1 MGKGT
6 GRQRTGNV
14 FRELKQRTI
23 SSLPDFPDPTSPNT
37 SHRQHKDAGPLALAL
52 LLLFLVVMA
61 LGGCVARE
69 SNRTS
74 GQDLVERSLNDSAN
88 AIMADLARLTGSYQ
102 NYAAQS
108 STGALHATGPLH
120 TRMDLTYEGP
130 LAGALEKVC
139 ARIGYRLVERGRQR
153 TAPILVHVRAKDTE
167 VLQILRLIGL
177 QTSAGEEVRV
187 LEDKKVIEL
196 VWLTHDEIR
205 ARPRQATP

>member
-23 SSLPDFPDPTSPNT
+23 SSLPDFPDSTSPNT
-37 SHRQHKDAGPLALAL
+37 SHRQHKDAGPFALAL
-52 LLLFLVVMA
+52 LLLLLVVMA

-69 SNRTS
+69 NNRTS

-88 AIMADLARLTGSYQ
+88 VIMADLARLTGSYQ

-108 STGALHATGPLH
+108 STGSLRTGPLH
-120 TRMDLTYEGP
+120 THMDLTYEGP
-130 LAGALEKVC
+130 LAGALEKIC
-139 ARIGYRLVERGRQR
+139 ARIGYRLVEKGKQR

-196 VWLTHDEIR
+196 IWLTQDEIR

>member
-37 SHRQHKDAGPLALAL
+37 SHRQHKDAGPFALAL
-52 LLLFLVVMA
+52 LLLLLVVMA

-108 STGALHATGPLH
+108 STGSLRTGPLH
-120 TRMDLTYEGP
+120 THMDLTYEGP
-130 LAGALEKVC
+130 LAGALEKIC
-139 ARIGYRLVERGRQR
+139 ARIGYRLVEKGKQR
-153 TAPILVHVRAKDTE
+153 MAPILVHVRAKDTE

-196 VWLTHDEIR
+196 VWLTQDEIR
-205 ARPRQATP
+205 ARPRQAAT

>member
-23 SSLPDFPDPTSPNT
+23 SSLPDFPDSTSPNT
-37 SHRQHKDAGPLALAL
+37 SHRQHKDAGLFALAL
-52 LLLFLVVMA
+52 LLLLLVVMA

-69 SNRTS
+69 NNRTS

-108 STGALHATGPLH
+108 STGSLRTGPLH

-139 ARIGYRLVERGRQR
+139 ARIGYRLVERGKQR

-196 VWLTHDEIR
+196 VWLTQDEIR
-205 ARPRQATP
+205 ARPRQAAT

>member
-23 SSLPDFPDPTSPNT
+23 SSLPDFPNPTSLTN
-37 SHRQHKDAGPLALAL
+37 RQHKAPRSFTLAL
-52 LLLFLVVMA
+52 LLLLLMVMA

-108 STGALHATGPLH
+108 ATGSLRTGPLH

-187 LEDKKVIEL
+187 LEDKRVIEL
-196 VWLTHDEIR
+196 VWLTQDEIR

>member
-1 MGKGT
+1 MNH
-6 GRQRTGNV
+6 RTV
-14 FRELKQRTI
+14 I
-23 SSLPDFPDPTSPNT
+23 SPHPGLSGPTSPNT
-37 SHRQHKDAGPLALAL
+37 SHRQHKDAGPFAFA
-52 LLLFLVVMA
+52 LLFLLLMVMV

-69 SNRTS
+69 AART
-74 GQDLVERSLNDSAN
+74 GEQDLVERSLNDSAN

-108 STGALHATGPLH
+108 SSSGALHGPLH

-139 ARIGYRLVERGRQR
+139 ARIGYRLVERGKQR

-187 LEDKKVIEL
+187 LEDKRVIEL
-196 VWLTHDEIR
+196 VWLTQDEIR

>member
-1 MGKGT
+1 MKH
-6 GRQRTGNV
+6 RT
-14 FRELKQRTI
+14 TI
-23 SSLPDFPDPTSPNT
+23 SSIPGYPGSTSPNT
-37 SHRQHKDAGPLALAL
+37 RQHKDAGPFALAL
-52 LLLFLVVMA
+52 LLLLLVVMA

-108 STGALHATGPLH
+108 STGSLRTGPLH

-139 ARIGYRLVERGRQR
+139 ARIGYRLVERGKQR

-196 VWLTHDEIR
+196 VWLTQDEIR
-205 ARPRQATP
+205 ARPRQAAT

>member
-1 MGKGT
+1 MNH
-6 GRQRTGNV
+6 RTV
-14 FRELKQRTI
+14 I
-23 SSLPDFPDPTSPNT
+23 SHYPGFSGPTSPT
-37 SHRQHKDAGPLALAL
+37 QRQYKGAKPFAFA
-52 LLLFLVVMA
+52 LLFLLLMVMA

-69 SNRTS
+69 AART
-74 GQDLVERSLNDSAN
+74 GEQDLVERSLNDSAN

-108 STGALHATGPLH
+108 SSAGSLHGPLH

-139 ARIGYRLVERGRQR
+139 ARIGYRLVERGKQR

-187 LEDKKVIEL
+187 LEDKRVIEL
-196 VWLTHDEIR
+196 VWLTQDEIR
-205 ARPRQATP
+205 ARPRQTTP

>member
-1 MGKGT
+1 M
-6 GRQRTGNV
+6 
-14 FRELKQRTI
+14 
-23 SSLPDFPDPTSPNT
+23 
-37 SHRQHKDAGPLALAL
+37 
-52 LLLFLVVMA
+52 VMA

-69 SNRTS
+69 AART
-74 GQDLVERSLNDSAN
+74 GEQDLVERSLNDSAN

-108 STGALHATGPLH
+108 SSAGSLHGPLH

-139 ARIGYRLVERGRQR
+139 ARIGYRLVERGKQR

-187 LEDKKVIEL
+187 LEDKRVIEL
-196 VWLTHDEIR
+196 VWLTQDEIR

>member
-23 SSLPDFPDPTSPNT
+23 SSLPDFPNPTSLTN
-37 SHRQHKDAGPLALAL
+37 RQHNDAGPFALAL
-52 LLLFLVVMA
+52 LLLLLVVMA

-69 SNRTS
+69 NNRTS

-88 AIMADLARLTGSYQ
+88 VIMADLARLTGSYQ

-108 STGALHATGPLH
+108 STGSLRTGPLH
-120 TRMDLTYEGP
+120 THMDLTYEGP
-130 LAGALEKVC
+130 LAGALEKIC
-139 ARIGYRLVERGRQR
+139 ARIGYRLVEKGKQR

-196 VWLTHDEIR
+196 IWLTHDEIR

>member
-23 SSLPDFPDPTSPNT
+23 SSLPDFPNPTSLTN
-37 SHRQHKDAGPLALAL
+37 RQHKDAGPFALAL
-52 LLLFLVVMA
+52 LFLLLMVMA

-196 VWLTHDEIR
+196 VWLTQDEIR
-205 ARPRQATP
+205 ARLRQATP

>member
-14 FRELKQRTI
+14 FRELKQRTTI
-23 SSLPDFPDPTSPNT
+23 SSLPGFPGSTSPNT
-37 SHRQHKDAGPLALAL
+37 RQHKDAGPFALAL
-52 LLLFLVVMA
+52 LFLLLMVMA

-74 GQDLVERSLNDSAN
+74 EQDLVERSLNDSAN

-108 STGALHATGPLH
+108 STGSLRTGPLH
-120 TRMDLTYEGP
+120 THMDLTYEGP

-139 ARIGYRLVERGRQR
+139 ARIGYRLVERGKQR

-196 VWLTHDEIR
+196 VWLTQDEIR

>member
-23 SSLPDFPDPTSPNT
+23 SSLPDFPDSTSPN
-37 SHRQHKDAGPLALAL
+37 KDAGPFALAL
-52 LLLFLVVMA
+52 LLLLLVVMA

-108 STGALHATGPLH
+108 STGSLRTGPLH
-120 TRMDLTYEGP
+120 THMDLTYEGP

-196 VWLTHDEIR
+196 VWLTQDEIR

>member
-14 FRELKQRTI
+14 FRELKQRII

-37 SHRQHKDAGPLALAL
+37 SHRQHKDAGPFALAL
-52 LLLFLVVMA
+52 LLLLLVVMA

-74 GQDLVERSLNDSAN
+74 GQDIVERSLNDSAN

-196 VWLTHDEIR
+196 VWLTQDEIR

>member
-23 SSLPDFPDPTSPNT
+23 SFLPDFPDPTSPNT
-37 SHRQHKDAGPLALAL
+37 SHRQHKDAGPFALAL
-52 LLLFLVVMA
+52 LLLLLVVMA

-108 STGALHATGPLH
+108 STGSLRTGPLH
-120 TRMDLTYEGP
+120 THMDLTYEGP
-130 LAGALEKVC
+130 LAGALEKIC
-139 ARIGYRLVERGRQR
+139 ARIGYRLVEKGKQR

-196 VWLTHDEIR
+196 VWLTQDEVR

>member
-6 GRQRTGNV
+6 GTFRTGNV
-14 FRELKQRTI
+14 FRELKHRTVI
-23 SSLPDFPDPTSPNT
+23 SPLSGFSGPTSP
-37 SHRQHKDAGPLALAL
+37 SQRQHKGAIPFAFAL
-52 LLLFLVVMA
+52 LLLLLTVMA

-69 SNRTS
+69 SSRTS

-88 AIMADLARLTGSYQ
+88 TIMADLARLTGSYQ

-108 STGALHATGPLH
+108 SSGSHGQLHGPLH
-120 TRMDLTYEGP
+120 TRMDLTYEGS

-139 ARIGYRLVERGRQR
+139 ARIGYRLVERGKQR

-187 LEDKKVIEL
+187 LEDKRVIEL
-196 VWLTHDEIR
+196 VWLTQDEIR

>member
-23 SSLPDFPDPTSPNT
+23 SSLPDFPDSTSPNT
-37 SHRQHKDAGPLALAL
+37 SHRQHKDAGPFALAL
-52 LLLFLVVMA
+52 LLLLLVVMA

-69 SNRTS
+69 NNRTS

-108 STGALHATGPLH
+108 STGSLRTGPLH

-139 ARIGYRLVERGRQR
+139 ARIGYRLVERGKQR

-196 VWLTHDEIR
+196 VWLTQDEIR
-205 ARPRQATP
+205 ARPRQAAT

>member
-1 MGKGT
+1 M
-6 GRQRTGNV
+6 
-14 FRELKQRTI
+14 
-23 SSLPDFPDPTSPNT
+23 
-37 SHRQHKDAGPLALAL
+37 
-52 LLLFLVVMA
+52 
-61 LGGCVARE
+61 
-69 SNRTS
+69 
-74 GQDLVERSLNDSAN
+74 ERSLNDSAN

-102 NYAAQS
+102 NYAAQA

-120 TRMDLTYEGP
+120 MRMDLTYEGP

-139 ARIGYRLVERGRQR
+139 ARIGYRLVERGKQC

-187 LEDKKVIEL
+187 LEDRKVIEL

>member
-23 SSLPDFPDPTSPNT
+23 SSLPDFPDSTSPNT
-37 SHRQHKDAGPLALAL
+37 SHRQHKDAGPFALAL
-52 LLLFLVVMA
+52 LLLLLVVMA

-108 STGALHATGPLH
+108 STGSLRTGPLH

-139 ARIGYRLVERGRQR
+139 ARIGYRLVERGKQR

-196 VWLTHDEIR
+196 VWLTQDEIR
-205 ARPRQATP
+205 ARPRQAAT

>member
-37 SHRQHKDAGPLALAL
+37 SHRQHKDAGPFALAL

-139 ARIGYRLVERGRQR
+139 ARIGYRLVERGKQR

-187 LEDKKVIEL
+187 LEDRKVIEL
-196 VWLTHDEIR
+196 VWLSQDEIR

>member
-23 SSLPDFPDPTSPNT
+23 SFLPDFPDPTSPNT
-37 SHRQHKDAGPLALAL
+37 SHRQHKDAGPFALAL
-52 LLLFLVVMA
+52 LLLLLVVMA

-108 STGALHATGPLH
+108 STGSLRTGPLH
-120 TRMDLTYEGP
+120 THMDLTYEGP
-130 LAGALEKVC
+130 LAGALEKIC
-139 ARIGYRLVERGRQR
+139 ARIGYRLVEKGKQR

-196 VWLTHDEIR
+196 VWLTQDEIR

>member
-23 SSLPDFPDPTSPNT
+23 SSLPDFPDSTSPNT
-37 SHRQHKDAGPLALAL
+37 SHRQHKDAGPFALAL
-52 LLLFLVVMA
+52 LLLLLVVMA

-69 SNRTS
+69 NNRTS

-88 AIMADLARLTGSYQ
+88 VIMADLARLTGSYQ

-108 STGALHATGPLH
+108 STGSLPTGPLH
-120 TRMDLTYEGP
+120 THMDLTYEGP
-130 LAGALEKVC
+130 LAGALEKIC
-139 ARIGYRLVERGRQR
+139 ARIGYRLVEKGKQR

-196 VWLTHDEIR
+196 IWLTQDEIR

>member
-37 SHRQHKDAGPLALAL
+37 SHRQHKDAGPFALAL
-52 LLLFLVVMA
+52 LLLLLVVMA

-167 VLQILRLIGL
+167 VLQILRLI
-177 QTSAGEEVRV
+177 A
-187 LEDKKVIEL
+187 
-196 VWLTHDEIR
+196 
-205 ARPRQATP
+205 

>member
-37 SHRQHKDAGPLALAL
+37 SHRQHKDAKPFAFV
-52 LLLFLVVMA
+52 LLFLLLMLMA

-108 STGALHATGPLH
+108 SSTGALHTGPLH

-139 ARIGYRLVERGRQR
+139 ARIGYRLVERGKQH

-196 VWLTHDEIR
+196 VWLTQDEIR

>member
-23 SSLPDFPDPTSPNT
+23 SSLPDFPDSTSPNT
-37 SHRQHKDAGPLALAL
+37 SHRQHKDAGPFALAL
-52 LLLFLVVMA
+52 LLLLLVVMA

-69 SNRTS
+69 NNRTS

-108 STGALHATGPLH
+108 STGLLRTGPLH
-120 TRMDLTYEGP
+120 THMDLTYEGP
-130 LAGALEKVC
+130 LAGALEKIC
-139 ARIGYRLVERGRQR
+139 ARIGYRLVEKGKQR

-196 VWLTHDEIR
+196 VWLTQDEIR

>member
-37 SHRQHKDAGPLALAL
+37 SHRQHKDAGPFALAL

-196 VWLTHDEIR
+196 VWLTQDEIR

>member
-37 SHRQHKDAGPLALAL
+37 SHRQHKDAGPFALAL
-52 LLLFLVVMA
+52 LLLLLVVMA

-108 STGALHATGPLH
+108 STGSLRTGPLH
-120 TRMDLTYEGP
+120 TRMDLTYEGS
-130 LAGALEKVC
+130 LAGALEKIC
-139 ARIGYRLVERGRQR
+139 ARIGYRLVEKGKQR

>member
-23 SSLPDFPDPTSPNT
+23 SFLPDFPDPTSPNT
-37 SHRQHKDAGPLALAL
+37 SHRQHKDAGPFALAL
-52 LLLFLVVMA
+52 LLLLLVVMA

-108 STGALHATGPLH
+108 STGSLRTGPLH
-120 TRMDLTYEGP
+120 THMDLTYEGP
-130 LAGALEKVC
+130 LAGALEKIC
-139 ARIGYRLVERGRQR
+139 ARIGYRLVEKGKQR

-196 VWLTHDEIR
+196 VWLTQDEVR
-205 ARPRQATP
+205 ARPRQATL

>member
-6 GRQRTGNV
+6 GCQRTGNV

-23 SSLPDFPDPTSPNT
+23 SFLPDFPDPTSPNT
-37 SHRQHKDAGPLALAL
+37 SHRQHKDAGPFALAL
-52 LLLFLVVMA
+52 LLLLLVVMA

-108 STGALHATGPLH
+108 STGSLHATGPLH
-120 TRMDLTYEGP
+120 TRMDLTYEGS

-139 ARIGYRLVERGRQR
+139 ARIGYRLVERGKQR

-187 LEDKKVIEL
+187 LEDRKVIEL
-196 VWLTHDEIR
+196 VWLSQDEIR

>member
-1 MGKGT
+1 MT
-6 GRQRTGNV
+6 
-14 FRELKQRTI
+14 
-23 SSLPDFPDPTSPNT
+23 
-37 SHRQHKDAGPLALAL
+37 
-52 LLLFLVVMA
+52 

-69 SNRTS
+69 GAKNG

-102 NYAAQS
+102 NYAAQP
-108 STGALHATGPLH
+108 AKGPLH
-120 TRMDLTYEGP
+120 TRMDMTYEGP

-139 ARIGYRLVERGRQR
+139 ARIGYRLVEHGKQR
-153 TAPILVHVRAKDTE
+153 SAPILVHVRAKDTE

-196 VWLTHDEIR
+196 VWLTQDEIR